1 MALKPT
7 QTDSS
12 SINQRKLYEG
22 MLDLCRPKIE
32 AAARTAFLGKKDGD
46 LATER
51 EKMLTDASAA
61 AKAMIGMMD

>member
-1 MALKPT
+1 
-7 QTDSS
+7 
-12 SINQRKLYEG
+12 